1 MNDSVVDKKLVEDE
15 TKLNAEL
22 TDNFA
27 DSVNT
32 VAHSGENVE
41 TEARDN
47 DDVLNNAI
55 VEPIGNNAVVLDTTV
70 DMELKENKT

>member
-1 MNDSVVDKKLVEDE
+1 MDIKLVEDE
-15 TKLNAEL
+15 TKLNAEI

-47 DDVLNNAI
+47 DDVLNNTI
-55 VEPIGNNAVVLDTTV
+55 VEPIGNNAVVIDTTV
-70 DMELKENKT
+70 DMALNENET

>member
-1 MNDSVVDKKLVEDE
+1 MNDSVVDIKLVEDE
-15 TKLNAEL
+15 TKLNAEI

-41 TEARDN
+41 TETRDN
-47 DDVLNNAI
+47 DDVLNNTI
-55 VEPIGNNAVVLDTTV
+55 VEPIGNNAVVIYTTV
-70 DMELKENKT
+70 DMALNENET

>member
-1 MNDSVVDKKLVEDE
+1 M
-15 TKLNAEL
+15 
-22 TDNFA
+22 
-27 DSVNT
+27 
-32 VAHSGENVE
+32 E

-70 DMELKENKT
+70 DMELNENET